1 MSKEEV
7 LDDVYEKRLC
17 ACVRGTKKKQ
27 NREKKIECEGKKHC
41 QEMSADYL
49 KNGPI

>member
-1 MSKEEV
+1 MMCMRKGFVHV
-7 LDDVYEKRLC
+7 LE
-17 ACVRGTKKKQ
+17 GQKKKQ